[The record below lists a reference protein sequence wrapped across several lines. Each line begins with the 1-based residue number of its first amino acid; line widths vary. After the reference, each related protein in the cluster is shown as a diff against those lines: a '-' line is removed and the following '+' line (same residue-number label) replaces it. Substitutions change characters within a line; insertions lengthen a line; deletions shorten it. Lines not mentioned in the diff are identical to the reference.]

1 MALDTSLSR
10 RERERQAR
18 REAMLEAAA
27 LVFAE
32 RGFDNATLDEIALRA
47 EFGKGTLYNYF
58 SSKEELLLAVI
69 DRMYAEFTRTIE
81 ESFAVER
88 ISSVPFEVILRDFL
102 FGCLAYFS
110 NQQHLFMLLMREG
123 HRLFFSGNPAHTAFF
138 INHRDRVMRLM
149 CDALQCGIDCGAI
162 RDVDTHAMAV
172 LILSTIKECQL
183 ELIVPDDTAMSCSMG
198 TFQSPEHAV
207 DVLVPLL
214 MKGIA
219 APPRPSSN

>member
-1 MALDTSLSR
+1 MSLSR
-10 RERERQAR
+10 RERERLAR

-32 RGFDNATLDEIALRA
+32 RGFDNATLDEIAQRA

-58 SSKEELLLAVI
+58 SSKDELLLAVI
-69 DRMYAEFTRTIE
+69 ERTYTQFTGIIE

-88 ISSVPFEVILRDFL
+88 ISTGPFEVLLRDFL
-102 FGCLAYFS
+102 FACLSLFS

-123 HRLFFSGNPAHTAFF
+123 HRLFFSGNPEHATFF
-138 INHRDRVMRLM
+138 LNHRDRVMQLM
-149 CDALQCGIDCGAI
+149 CAALQHGIDCGTI
-162 RDVDTHAMAV
+162 RNIDTHAMSV

-183 ELIVPDDTAMSCSMG
+183 ELIVPNDTAMSCSMG

-214 MKGIA
+214 MNGIA
-219 APPRPSSN
+219 AAPPPSSN